1 MPNLNA
7 VDPRTLPNLF
17 AWYDAKNINGLGAD
31 IPADAAAIAQWNDLS
46 GNARHLVQG
55 TGANQ
60 PIYKRDIASPGGHVV
75 RFVDATDTMQAA
87 VAGVVV
93 RPVTV
98 IAVFK
103 NSEADDAAVN
113 KIVTFNAQRIGLALD
128 WAVANAFTALDDNA
142 AGATSGVA
150 GDITTF
156 HVASFV
162 AQPAS
167 APAQVRSITAV
178 DGVHTNAAGVAGTN
192 TNSNVDVGNAGF
204 IGDVAE
210 ILIFT
215 GELSQPVV
223 FAIETALA
231 QKWGIFSTYRHGV

>member
-7 VDPRTLPNLF
+7 IDPRTLPGLF
-17 AWYDAKNINGLGAD
+17 AWYDAKNLSGFGVEP
-31 IPADAAAIAQWNDLS
+31 PADAAAVAQWNDLS
-46 GNARHLVQG
+46 GNARHLLQG

-60 PIYKRDIASPGGHVV
+60 PIYKRDIVSPGGHVV
-75 RFVDATDTMQAA
+75 RYVDATDTMQAA
-87 VAGVVV
+87 VAGVVT

-103 NSEADDAAVN
+103 NSEADDAALN
-113 KIVTFNAQRIGLALD
+113 KIATFNAQRIGLGLD
-128 WAVANAFTALDDNA
+128 WATANAFTSVDDNA

-150 GDITTF
+150 GDTTTF

-167 APAQVRSITAV
+167 APAQVRSITSV

-192 TNSNVDVGNAGF
+192 TNSNVDAGVAGF
-204 IGDVAE
+204 IGDIAE
-210 ILIFT
+210 ILVFT

-223 FAIETALA
+223 FALETALA